1 MNLFGRLCLLAAVG
15 AVLGVTGC
23 GSVRGTT
30 AMGHTGRSGSTPAAT
45 AAGLCAAASEVNS
58 LTVIRNDA
66 IPRNHLGFR
75 FPPRV
80 TTGRPQQAQAV
91 ARAVCALPRMP
102 RGTFA
107 CPADWG
113 VSYRLEFAAAGRRF
127 GVVTVNAGG
136 CRPVSG
142 AGPVR
147 WLERSPGFW
156 TVLERATGV
165 PGPSAFFGCGGAT
178 GLMCP
183 VGANQ
188 SP

>member
-1 MNLFGRLCLLAAVG
+1 
-15 AVLGVTGC
+15 VLGLTGC
-23 GSVRGTT
+23 GSLSGTT
-30 AMGHTGRSGSTPAAT
+30 TTGHTGRPGSTPAPT
-45 AAGLCAAASEVNS
+45 GAGLCAAASQVNS
-58 LTVIRNDA
+58 LTVIRNDVF
-66 IPRNHLGFR
+66 PGNHLHFR
-75 FPPRV
+75 FPRRV
-80 TTGRPQQAQAV
+80 TTDRPQQAQAV
-91 ARAVCALPRMP
+91 ARAICALPRMP
-102 RGTFA
+102 RGTMA

-127 GVVTVNAGG
+127 GVVTVDGSG
-136 CRPVSG
+136 CQPVSG

-147 WLERSPGFW
+147 WLVRSPGFW

-183 VGANQ
+183 VGADQ

>member
-1 MNLFGRLCLLAAVG
+1 MNLSGRLCLLAAAG

-23 GSVRGTT
+23 GSVSGTS
-30 AMGHTGRSGSTPAAT
+30 AMGPTGRPASTPAA
-45 AAGLCAAASEVNS
+45 AAARLCTAVREVDS
-58 LTVIRNDA
+58 LTVIRNDVF
-66 IPRNHLGFR
+66 PQNHLRFR
-75 FPPRV
+75 FPRRV
-80 TTGRPQQAQAV
+80 TTSRPQQAQAV

-127 GVVTVNAGG
+127 EVVTVDASG
-136 CRPVSG
+136 CQQISG

-147 WLERSPGFW
+147 WLLRSPGFW

-165 PGPSAFFGCGGAT
+165 PSPGALLGCGGAV
-178 GLMCP
+178 GLMCDQ
-183 VGANQ
+183 GATSN
-188 SP
+188 P